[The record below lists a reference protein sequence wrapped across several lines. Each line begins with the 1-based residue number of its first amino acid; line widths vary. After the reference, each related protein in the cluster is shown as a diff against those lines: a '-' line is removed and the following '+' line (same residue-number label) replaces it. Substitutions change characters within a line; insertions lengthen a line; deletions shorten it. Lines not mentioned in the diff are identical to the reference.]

1 MTSLNNLS
9 NILLQNLNN
18 YSLQIKLNENEIK
31 YLKKIINIH
40 PKIFIEMSTY
50 IYKIINN
57 NTINLENIPQIIVI
71 LTDAYRFNIIVEILQ
86 GVDLIHIIDYTIN
99 SILDSKILYLPH
111 DLYTVKLLV
120 DSSIELLRIKIPIM
134 RTNIKIK
141 QGIIIEEKKSKY
153 FCCFNKISIL

>member
-40 PKIFIEMSTY
+40 PKIFIEMTTY

-120 DSSIELLRIKIPIM
+120 DSSIELLRIKLPIM
-134 RTNIKIK
+134 RTNSKIK
-141 QGIIIEEKKSKY
+141 PGIIIEEKKSKY

>member
-1 MTSLNNLS
+1 MTLLNNLS

-18 YSLQIKLNENEIK
+18 HSLQIKLNENEIK

-40 PKIFIEMSTY
+40 PKIFIEISTH

-99 SILDSKILYLPH
+99 SILDSKILYLSH
-111 DLYTVKLLV
+111 DLYTIKLLV